1 MQNIPFEKNLIEG
14 ILDKNKIKSVGAA
27 SIREVK
33 KIIDDVEGATGEKF
47 IRMEM
52 GIPGLP
58 ATKIGLDAQIEAL
71 QNGVASIY
79 PDIY

>member
-1 MQNIPFEKNLIEG
+1 MAQTFINKETVTKILKQNKLSN
-14 ILDKNKIKSVGAA
+14 VGKA

-33 KIIDDVEGATGEKF
+33 KLINDIEKETGEKF

-58 ATKIGLDAQIEAL
+58 ACQIGIDAE
-71 QNGVASIY
+71 
-79 PDIY
+79 